1 MNPEIAVLGCGFIG
15 FNLITSYIN
24 KNIDV
29 RVLDCKPYPTEFEKN
44 VEWVEG
50 SFINKEDIRKAIRG
64 VKTVFHLIS
73 TTVPGDRIDEGEEL
87 SVNVIKTIELLKLC
101 LEEQIKRV
109 VFISSAS
116 VYGYQDHIPI
126 SETAATNPI
135 SSHGIQKLTIEKF
148 LQLFKYEYGLDYKIM
163 RLSNPYGIGQNIY
176 GRQGFIAI
184 ALGRILAGKAIQ
196 VRGDGSTIR
205 DYIYIGDVVDACQRL
220 ASTSST
226 ENIFNI
232 GSGRGSNLMEIIK
245 EMELILGKK
254 ISLEHVPERNVDIP
268 VSVLDISCARSE
280 LNFEPS
286 VGLSEGLRKTM
297 VYYGLL

>member
-116 VYGYQDHIPI
+116 VYGYQDYIPI

-254 ISLEHVPERNVDIP
+254 ILVEHVPERNADIP

>member
-1 MNPEIAVLGCGFIG
+1 MNPEITVLGCGFIG
-15 FNLITSYIN
+15 FNLVTSYIN

-29 RVLDCKPYPTEFEKN
+29 RVLDCKPCPPEFAKN
-44 VEWVEG
+44 IEWVQG
-50 SFINKEDIRKAIRG
+50 SFLNKEHIRKAIRG
-64 VKTVFHLIS
+64 VNVVFHLIS

-184 ALGRILAGKAIQ
+184 SLGRILAGKAIQ

-205 DYIYIGDVVDACQRL
+205 DYIYIGDVVDACQKL
-220 ASTSST
+220 ASTSSM

-232 GSGRGSNLMEIIK
+232 GSGRGSSLMGIIG

-254 ISLEHVPERNVDIP
+254 ISVEHVPGRNVDIP

-286 VGLSEGLRKTM
+286 VGLSEGLRNTM
-297 VYYGLL
+297 IYHGLL

>member
-1 MNPEIAVLGCGFIG
+1 MNPEIAVLGCVFIG
-15 FNLITSYIN
+15 LNLVNSYIS
-24 KNIDV
+24 KSTDV
-29 RVLDCKPYPTEFEKN
+29 RVLDYKPCPKELVKN
-44 VEWVEG
+44 VEWVQG
-50 SFINKEDIRKAIRG
+50 SFLNKEDIIKTIRG
-64 VKTVFHLIS
+64 VNIVFHLIS
-73 TTVPGDRIDEGEEL
+73 TTVPGDKVDEGEEL

-116 VYGYQDHIPI
+116 VYGYQDYIPI
-126 SETAATNPI
+126 SETASTNPI

-184 ALGRILAGKAIQ
+184 ALGRILERKALQ

-205 DYIYIGDVVDACQRL
+205 DYIYIGDVVDACQQL
-220 ASTSST
+220 ANTSST

-232 GSGRGSNLMEIIK
+232 GSGRGSNLMEIIE

-254 ISLEHVPERNVDIP
+254 ISVEHVSERNADIP

-280 LNFEPS
+280 LNFKPS
-286 VGLSEGLRKTM
+286 VGLSEGLRNTM
-297 VYYGLL
+297 IYHGIL